1 MPNERPAP
9 DSTNRLRGGLKRGV
23 DLSSAKRERIPQARL
38 RCCRIDHGK
47 HDHRDG
53 EPAKEGEKITHA
65 GRTTGSELGFVGFL
79 GFMRAGDGTT
89 STPAM
94 FTDRMQRHLTILGST
109 GSIGVNTLDVVR
121 RHPGRYKIEYLT
133 TFRQIDKLE
142 EQIREFSPKAVVV
155 LDPER
160 AEELRARSPNT
171 EVLSSKNDL
180 VTVASA
186 PEVDTLVG
194 ALVGFAGLEPTIEAI
209 RKGKRICIANKESL
223 VVAGEILTALARES
237 GSEIIPIDSEHS
249 AIAQCLVGEE
259 LSSIKRIILTAS
271 GGPFRTRAAE
281 TFADITVEDALK
293 HPNWVMG
300 QKITIDS
307 ATLMNKGLE
316 VIEAKWLFDLPLS
329 KVDVVVHPGSIVH
342 SFVEFVDGS
351 VKAQLGAPDMRLP
364 IQYALEYPK
373 RLGQEYDLLDLL
385 QTRPLEFSAPDLE
398 KFPALRL
405 AREAGERGGL
415 YPCVLNA
422 ANEIA
427 VDLFLKR
434 QIGFTDIPALVELAI
449 ENAPP
454 GYEDHLAAG
463 SSNEIEASLTRIF
476 SADAWARMF
485 ALEKAAQFIAP
496 ISTATV

>member
-1 MPNERPAP
+1 
-9 DSTNRLRGGLKRGV
+9 
-23 DLSSAKRERIPQARL
+23 
-38 RCCRIDHGK
+38 
-47 HDHRDG
+47 
-53 EPAKEGEKITHA
+53 
-65 GRTTGSELGFVGFL
+65 
-79 GFMRAGDGTT
+79 
-89 STPAM
+89 
-94 FTDRMQRHLTILGST
+94 
-109 GSIGVNTLDVVR
+109 
-121 RHPGRYKIEYLT
+121 
-133 TFRQIDKLE
+133 
-142 EQIREFSPKAVVV
+142 V
-155 LDPER
+155 LDPEK
-160 AEELRARSPNT
+160 AAELRSRSPKT
-171 EVLSSKNDL
+171 EVLTGTESL
-180 VTVASA
+180 TQVASA
-186 PEVDTLVG
+186 DEVDTLVG
-194 ALVGFAGLEPTIEAI
+194 ALVGFAGLQPTIEAI
-209 RKGKRICIANKESL
+209 KKGKRICIANKESL

-271 GGPFRTRAAE
+271 GGPFRTRAKE

-373 RLGQEYDLLDLL
+373 RLAQEYDLLDLL
-385 QTRPLEFSAPDLE
+385 QTRPLEFHAPDLE

-405 AREAGERGGL
+405 AREAGQRGGL

-427 VDLFLKR
+427 VDLFLNRK
-434 QIGFTDIPALVELAI
+434 IGFTDIPTLVENALV
-449 ENAPP
+449 NAPANYAEP
-454 GYEDHLAAG
+454 LLSG
-463 SSNEIEASLTRIF
+463 SPEEIEASLSRIF
-476 SADAWARMF
+476 EADAWARHF
-485 ALEKAAQFIAP
+485 AAEKAAAFSA
-496 ISTATV
+496 ATV